1 MDKKAKKRLEVVR
14 KKVQNLKMQL
24 SGAKQQNDEPGEVTR
39 LEEEI
44 VAFQAEADKLKNS

>member
-1 MDKKAKKRLEVVR
+1 MNKKAKKRLEVVR

-24 SGAKQQNDEPGEVTR
+24 SGAKQQDDEPGEVAR
-39 LEEEI
+39 LEAEI